1 MIQPKISEFV
11 GNENSR
17 KKVVEWLVKWSDG
30 SKPLLLVGPPGVG
43 KTSFVHALCREFDID
58 LIELNASDTR
68 NKNLL
73 AQVISPIFSNASLTG
88 KNFLLFLDEMDG
100 ISNREDSGGL
110 DFLLD
115 LFKEPSIRVIMA
127 ANKSNEAIKK
137 ISKVS
142 KTITFSPIP
151 PRLSML
157 YLDKILRLQNSSMK
171 VEDRFAVVRNC
182 FGDIRSLLNAA
193 QVMKA
198 GYVTTKNPVLDI
210 DIEDMINQ
218 FFSSTTF
225 EDALD
230 VVQRA
235 DISYSDPRFGQSS
248 EDRRRDILA
257 AFFSSIVMSKIDVP
271 TITLLLD
278 RLSYL
283 DVILSRSL
291 VMRNWKIMRY
301 FPLILTKSLFYES
314 RNKYIRYNRYSIG
327 FDHMGIFSRAQGLKK
342 TLRILAQYFHT
353 SRSTFGSFYFEP
365 LRLILTRTAEYENLI
380 RSTIT
385 SEKEADVMVREISRT
400 EEIGRRQNL
409 TTKYN
414 IGSDAK

>member
-1 MIQPKISEFV
+1 MIHPKISEFV

-43 KTSFVHALCREFDID
+43 KTSFVHALSREFDID

-73 AQVISPIFSNASLTG
+73 AQVIFPIFSNASLTG
-88 KNFLLFLDEMDG
+88 KNFLLFLDEIDG

-115 LFKEPSIRVIMA
+115 LFKEPSIRVVMA

-157 YLDKILRLQNSSMK
+157 YLDRILRLQNSSMK
-171 VEDRFAVVRNC
+171 LEDRIAVVRNC

-198 GYVTTKNPVLDI
+198 GYTTTKNPVLDI
-210 DIEDMINQ
+210 DIENMINH

-225 EDALD
+225 AEALD

-248 EDRRRDILA
+248 EDRRKDILA
-257 AFFSSIVMSKIDVP
+257 AFFSSIVMSKIDIP

-278 RLSYL
+278 RLSEL

-291 VMRNWKIMRY
+291 VMRNWKILRY

-327 FDHMGIFSRAQGLKK
+327 FEHMGIFSRAQGLKK

-365 LRLILTRTAEYENLI
+365 LRQILTRTTEYENLI

-400 EEIGRRQNL
+400 EEIGHR
-409 TTKYN
+409 
-414 IGSDAK
+414 

>member
-1 MIQPKISEFV
+1 MIHPKISEFV

-43 KTSFVHALCREFDID
+43 KTSFVHALSREFDID

-73 AQVISPIFSNASLTG
+73 AQVIFPIFSNASLTG
-88 KNFLLFLDEMDG
+88 KNFLLFLDEIDG

-115 LFKEPSIRVIMA
+115 LFKEPSIRVVMA

-157 YLDKILRLQNSSMK
+157 YLDRILRLQNSSMK
-171 VEDRFAVVRNC
+171 LEDRIAVVRNC

-198 GYVTTKNPVLDI
+198 GYTTTKNPVLDI
-210 DIEDMINQ
+210 DIENMINY

-225 EDALD
+225 EEALD
-230 VVQRA
+230 IVQRA

-248 EDRRRDILA
+248 EDRRKDILG
-257 AFFSSIVMSKIDVP
+257 AFFSSIVMSKIDIP

-278 RLSYL
+278 RLSEL

-291 VMRNWKIMRY
+291 VMRNWKILRY

-327 FDHMGIFSRAQGLKK
+327 FEHMGIFSRAQGLKK

-365 LRLILTRTAEYENLI
+365 LRQILTRTTEYENLI

-400 EEIGRRQNL
+400 EELGHR
-409 TTKYN
+409 
-414 IGSDAK
+414 

>member
-17 KKVVEWLVKWSDG
+17 KKVLEWLVKWSDG

-68 NKNLL
+68 NKNML

-88 KNFLLFLDEMDG
+88 KKFLLFLDEMDG

-115 LFKEPSIRVIMA
+115 LFKEPSIRVVMV

-171 VEDRFAVVRNC
+171 VEDRIAVVRNC

-198 GYVTTKNPVLDI
+198 GYTTTKNPVHDI

-248 EDRRRDILA
+248 EDRRKDILA

-278 RLSYL
+278 RLSEL

-291 VMRNWKIMRY
+291 VIRNWKIMRY
-301 FPLILTKSLFYES
+301 FPQILTKSLFYES
-314 RNKYIRYNRYSIG
+314 RNKYVRYNRYSIG
-327 FDHMGIFSRAQGLKK
+327 FEHMGIFSRAQGVKK

-365 LRLILTRTAEYENLI
+365 LRQILTRTAEYENLI

-400 EEIGRRQNL
+400 EEIGRR
-409 TTKYN
+409 
-414 IGSDAK
+414 

>member
-1 MIQPKISEFV
+1 MIHPKISEFV

-43 KTSFVHALCREFDID
+43 KTSFVHALSREFDID

-73 AQVISPIFSNASLTG
+73 AQVIFPIFSNASLTG
-88 KNFLLFLDEMDG
+88 KNFLLFLDEIDG

-115 LFKEPSIRVIMA
+115 LFKEPSIRVVMA

-157 YLDKILRLQNSSMK
+157 YLDRILRLQNSSMK
-171 VEDRFAVVRNC
+171 LEDRIAVVRNC

-198 GYVTTKNPVLDI
+198 GYTTTKNPVLDI
-210 DIEDMINQ
+210 DIENMINH

-225 EDALD
+225 AEALD

-248 EDRRRDILA
+248 EDRRKDILA
-257 AFFSSIVMSKIDVP
+257 AFFSSIVMSKIDIP

-278 RLSYL
+278 RLSEL

-291 VMRNWKIMRY
+291 VMRNWKILRY
-301 FPLILTKSLFYES
+301 FPLILTKSLFYDS

-327 FDHMGIFSRAQGLKK
+327 FEHMGIFSRAQGLKK

-365 LRLILTRTAEYENLI
+365 LRQILIRTTEYENLI

-400 EEIGRRQNL
+400 EEIGHR
-409 TTKYN
+409 
-414 IGSDAK
+414 

>member
-1 MIQPKISEFV
+1 MIHPKISEFV

-17 KKVVEWLVKWSDG
+17 KKVLEWLIKWSDG

-73 AQVISPIFSNASLTG
+73 AQVIFPIFSNASLTG
-88 KNFLLFLDEMDG
+88 KNFLLFLDEIDG

-115 LFKEPSIRVIMA
+115 LFKEPSIRVVMA

-157 YLDKILRLQNSSMK
+157 YLDRILRLQSSSMK
-171 VEDRFAVVRNC
+171 LEDRIAVVRNS

-193 QVMKA
+193 QIMKA
-198 GYVTTKNPVLDI
+198 GYTTTKNPVLDI
-210 DIEDMINQ
+210 DIENMINQ

-225 EDALD
+225 EEALD
-230 VVQRA
+230 VIQRA

-248 EDRRRDILA
+248 EDRRKDILA
-257 AFFSSIVMSKIDVP
+257 GFFSSIVMSKTDIP

-278 RLSYL
+278 RLSEL
-283 DVILSRSL
+283 DVILGRSL
-291 VMRNWKIMRY
+291 VMRNWKILRY
-301 FPLILTKSLFYES
+301 FPLILTRSLFYES
-314 RNKYIRYNRYSIG
+314 RNKYIRYNRFSIG
-327 FDHMGIFSRAQGLKK
+327 FEHMGIFSRAQGLKK

-365 LRLILTRTAEYENLI
+365 LRQILTRTTEYENLI

-385 SEKEADVMVREISRT
+385 SEKEADVMVRETSRT
-400 EEIGRRQNL
+400 EEISRR
-409 TTKYN
+409 
-414 IGSDAK
+414 

>member
-1 MIQPKISEFV
+1 VIHPKISEFV

-43 KTSFVHALCREFDID
+43 KTSFVHALSHEFDID

-73 AQVISPIFSNASLTG
+73 AQVIFPIFSNASLTG
-88 KNFLLFLDEMDG
+88 KNFLLFLDEIDG

-115 LFKEPSIRVIMA
+115 LFKEPSIRVVMA

-142 KTITFSPIP
+142 KTVTFSPIP

-157 YLDKILRLQNSSMK
+157 YLDRILRLQNSSMK
-171 VEDRFAVVRNC
+171 LEDRIAVVRNC
-182 FGDIRSLLNAA
+182 LGDIRSLLNAA

-198 GYVTTKNPVLDI
+198 GYTTTKNPVLDI
-210 DIEDMINQ
+210 DIENMINQ

-225 EDALD
+225 EEALD
-230 VVQRA
+230 IVQRA

-248 EDRRRDILA
+248 EDRRKDILA
-257 AFFSSIVMSKIDVP
+257 AFFSSIVMAKIDID

-278 RLSYL
+278 RLSEL

-291 VMRNWKIMRY
+291 VMRNWKVLRY

-327 FDHMGIFSRAQGLKK
+327 FEHMGIFSRAQGLKK

-353 SRSTFGSFYFEP
+353 SRSTFGSLYFEP
-365 LRLILTRTAEYENLI
+365 LRQILTRTTEYENLI

-400 EEIGRRQNL
+400 EEIGRR
-409 TTKYN
+409 
-414 IGSDAK
+414 

>member
-1 MIQPKISEFV
+1 VIQPKISEFV

-17 KKVVEWLVKWSDG
+17 KKVEEWLVKWSDG

-68 NKNLL
+68 NKNML

-88 KNFLLFLDEMDG
+88 KKFLLFLDEMDG

-115 LFKEPSIRVIMA
+115 LFKEPSIRVVMA
-127 ANKSNEAIKK
+127 ANKPNEAIKK

-142 KTITFSPIP
+142 KTIAFSPIP

-157 YLDKILRLQNSSMK
+157 YLDKILRLQKSSMK
-171 VEDRFAVVRNC
+171 VEDRIAVVRNC

-198 GYVTTKNPVLDI
+198 GYTTTKNPVLDI

-248 EDRRRDILA
+248 EDRRKDILA

-278 RLSYL
+278 RLSEL

-301 FPLILTKSLFYES
+301 FPPILTKSLFYES
-314 RNKYIRYNRYSIG
+314 RNKYVRYNRYSIG
-327 FDHMGIFSRAQGLKK
+327 FEHMGIFSRAQGLKK

-365 LRLILTRTAEYENLI
+365 LRQILTRTAEYENLI

-385 SEKEADVMVREISRT
+385 SEKESDVMVREISRT
-400 EEIGRRQNL
+400 EEIR
-409 TTKYN
+409 
-414 IGSDAK
+414 DM

>member
-73 AQVISPIFSNASLTG
+73 AQVIYPIFSNASLTG
-88 KNFLLFLDEMDG
+88 KKFLLFLDEMDG

-115 LFKEPSIRVIMA
+115 LFKEPSIRVVMA

-171 VEDRFAVVRNC
+171 VEDRIAVVRNN

-198 GYVTTKNPVLDI
+198 GYTTTKNPVLDI

-248 EDRRRDILA
+248 EDRRKDILA

-278 RLSYL
+278 RLSDL

-301 FPLILTKSLFYES
+301 FPLILTKSLFNES
-314 RNKYIRYNRYSIG
+314 RNKYVRYNRYSIG
-327 FDHMGIFSRAQGLKK
+327 FEHMGIFSRAQGLKK

-365 LRLILTRTAEYENLI
+365 LRQILTRTAEYENLI

-385 SEKEADVMVREISRT
+385 SEKEADVMVREISRA
-400 EEIGRRQNL
+400 EEIGRR
-409 TTKYN
+409 
-414 IGSDAK
+414 

>member
-68 NKNLL
+68 NKNML

-88 KNFLLFLDEMDG
+88 KKFLLFLDEMDG

-115 LFKEPSIRVIMA
+115 LFKEPSIRVVMA

-198 GYVTTKNPVLDI
+198 GYTTTKNPVLDI
-210 DIEDMINQ
+210 DIEDMINH

-248 EDRRRDILA
+248 EDRRKDILA

-278 RLSYL
+278 RLSEL

-314 RNKYIRYNRYSIG
+314 RNKYVRYNRYSIG
-327 FDHMGIFSRAQGLKK
+327 FEHMGIFSRAQGVKK

-365 LRLILTRTAEYENLI
+365 LRKILTRTAEYENLI

-400 EEIGRRQNL
+400 EEIGRR
-409 TTKYN
+409 
-414 IGSDAK
+414 

>member
-1 MIQPKISEFV
+1 MIHPKISEFV

-30 SKPLLLVGPPGVG
+30 SKPLLLIGQPGVG
-43 KTSFVHALCREFDID
+43 KTSFVHALSREFNID

-73 AQVISPIFSNASLTG
+73 AQVIFPIFSNASLTG
-88 KNFLLFLDEMDG
+88 KNFLLFLDEIDG

-115 LFKEPSIRVIMA
+115 LFKEPSIRVVMA

-142 KTITFSPIP
+142 KTVTFSPIP

-157 YLDKILRLQNSSMK
+157 YLDRILRLQNSSMK
-171 VEDRFAVVRNC
+171 LEDRIVVVRNC
-182 FGDIRSLLNAA
+182 LGDIRSLLNAA
-193 QVMKA
+193 QAMKA
-198 GYVTTKNPVLDI
+198 GYTTTKNPVLDI
-210 DIEDMINQ
+210 DIENMINQ

-225 EDALD
+225 EEALD
-230 VVQRA
+230 IVQRA

-248 EDRRRDILA
+248 EDRRKDILA
-257 AFFSSIVMSKIDVP
+257 AFFSSIVMSKIDIP

-278 RLSYL
+278 RLSEL

-291 VMRNWKIMRY
+291 VMRNWKILRY

-327 FDHMGIFSRAQGLKK
+327 FEHMGIFSRAQGLKK

-365 LRLILTRTAEYENLI
+365 LRQILTRTTEYENLI

-385 SEKEADVMVREISRT
+385 SEKEADVMVREISRK
-400 EEIGRRQNL
+400 EEMGRR
-409 TTKYN
+409 
-414 IGSDAK
+414 

>member
-1 MIQPKISEFV
+1 MIRPKISEFV

-17 KKVVEWLVKWSDG
+17 KKVLEWLIKWSDG

-73 AQVISPIFSNASLTG
+73 AQVIFPIFSNASLTG
-88 KNFLLFLDEMDG
+88 KNFLLFLDEIDG

-115 LFKEPSIRVIMA
+115 LFKEPSIRVVMA

-157 YLDKILRLQNSSMK
+157 YLDRILRLQSSSMK
-171 VEDRFAVVRNC
+171 LEDRIAVVRNC

-193 QVMKA
+193 QIMKA
-198 GYVTTKNPVLDI
+198 GYTTTKNPVLDI
-210 DIEDMINQ
+210 DIENMINQ

-225 EDALD
+225 EEALD
-230 VVQRA
+230 VIQRA

-248 EDRRRDILA
+248 EDRRKDILA
-257 AFFSSIVMSKIDVP
+257 GFFSSIVMSKTDIP

-278 RLSYL
+278 RLSQL
-283 DVILSRSL
+283 DVILGRSL
-291 VMRNWKIMRY
+291 VMRNWKILRY
-301 FPLILTKSLFYES
+301 FPLILTRSLFYES

-327 FDHMGIFSRAQGLKK
+327 FEHMGIFSRAQGLKK

-365 LRLILTRTAEYENLI
+365 LRQILTRTTEYEKLI

-400 EEIGRRQNL
+400 EEKGRR
-409 TTKYN
+409 
-414 IGSDAK
+414 